1 MKQLHEYPTPE
12 TDKLWDY
19 HVGEDWIDS
28 YSIYRDMQN
37 LERRLAAC
45 RERLLDIHNTTSSSR
60 IRRESRQT
68 LNLTK
73 KP

>member
-12 TDKLWDY
+12 TDKLWNY
-19 HVGEDWIDS
+19 HVGEDWNVI

-45 RERLLDIHNTTSSSR
+45 QERLLDVQATTSSSR
-60 IRRESRQT
+60 IRRESRET